1 MQKIFGNIIKR
12 LLDIFAFFIKKSK
25 DLQWYLFTH
34 ALKKETDNF
43 IENEYFRAFE
53 HINKTITLGK
63 KLAPKVNNAV
73 IVDVGGL
80 IGKTAVMYSKAFPHL
95 DIFLYEPIQ
104 QNFTEIQK
112 NTAAFKNI
120 KAFKKALG
128 NSSGK
133 STINI
138 AGRVSSSSLLELNN
152 TTSPEIFSGF
162 MEKKSTEDIEINTLD
177 AEIPADK
184 NILILKLDVQGF
196 ELEVLKGGMLAL
208 NRTACIVLETG
219 THNAY
224 VGSPQYHDIDEFLRH
239 HDFVIYDI
247 LPSTKNKGQ
256 LVEWDSIYIHKR
268 YL

>member
-1 MQKIFGNIIKR
+1 MKKLFGNSIKR
-12 LLDIFAFFIKKSK
+12 LVDFFAFFIKKSK

-34 ALKKETDNF
+34 ALKKETDSYV
-43 IENEYFRAFE
+43 ENEYFRAFE
-53 HINKTITLGK
+53 HINKTITLANK
-63 KLAPKVNNAV
+63 IASKVDNAM

-80 IGKTAVMYSKAFPHL
+80 IGKTAVMYSKAFPNL
-95 DIFLYEPIQ
+95 DIYLYEPIQ
-104 QNFTEIQK
+104 QNFSEIQK
-112 NTAAFKNI
+112 NTASYKNI

-128 NSSGK
+128 NTSGK
-133 STINI
+133 STINV
-138 AGRVSSSSLLELNN
+138 AGRVSSSSLLELNS
-152 TTSPEIFSGF
+152 TTSPEIFSES
-162 MEKKSTEDIEINTLD
+162 MVKKSTEEIEINTLD
-177 AEIPADK
+177 AEIPKDK

-196 ELEVLKGGMLAL
+196 ELEVLKGGMLTL
-208 NRTACIVLETG
+208 HRTACIVLETG

>member
-1 MQKIFGNIIKR
+1 MKKIFGNIIKR
-12 LLDIFAFFIKKSK
+12 LVDVFAFFVKRSK
-25 DLQWYLFTH
+25 DLQWYLFTK

-53 HINKTITLGK
+53 HINKTIILGK
-63 KLAPKVNNAV
+63 ELLPKINNPM

-80 IGKTAVMYSKAFPHL
+80 IGKTAVMYSESFPNL
-95 DIFLYEPIQ
+95 EVFLYEPIQ
-104 QNFTEIQK
+104 QNFNEIQK
-112 NTAAFKNI
+112 NTATYKNI

-128 NSSGK
+128 NSIGK
-133 STINI
+133 SKINV
-138 AGRVSSSSLLELNN
+138 AGRVSSSSLLELNSS
-152 TTSPEIFSGF
+152 TSPEIFSGY
-162 MEKKSTEDIEINTLD
+162 MEKKSTEEIEINTLD
-177 AEIPADK
+177 AEIPKDK

-196 ELEVLKGGMLAL
+196 ELEVLKGGMLTL

-268 YL
+268 FL